1 MSDRRKVLE
10 ALVAKRK
17 AEAESGEKHKRKSI
31 SSMTFPTKK
40 PAIGDKRKVSPLKK
54 KGKLKEKEK
63 PKPKPKRV
71 SKMDKYETDEEEET
85 EEEEEEEEDTTSDSG
100 DDDED
105 SEDEET
111 YKKKKPVKKPVLQ
124 SKGRAPV
131 KGLGSG
137 QNIKVK
143 DEKEKGFLKGK
154 EKPKSKAAKSSDED
168 DEGDLSDES
177 LHGVDPNNIIRD
189 RSRRRTLQPTIYQYD
204 VSSDDESDDDSD

>member
-1 MSDRRKVLE
+1 MSDRRKLLE

-31 SSMTFPTKK
+31 SSISFPTKR
-40 PAIGDKRKVSPLKK
+40 PAIGDKRKASPLKK

-71 SKMDKYETDEEEET
+71 SKMDKYETDEEEES
-85 EEEEEEEEDTTSDSG
+85 EEEEEEEEDTTSESD
-100 DDDED
+100 DDDEG
-105 SEDEET
+105 SENEET
-111 YKKKKPVKKPVLQ
+111 YQKKKHVKKPLLK
-124 SKGRAPV
+124 SKERAPV

-137 QNIKVK
+137 QNIKGK

-154 EKPKSKAAKSSDED
+154 GKPKSKTLKSSDED

-177 LHGVDPNNIIRD
+177 LHGVDPNNIIPD
-189 RSRRRTLQPTIYQYD
+189 RSRKRTLQPTIYQYD
-204 VSSDDESDDDSD
+204 VSSDEDSDDDSD